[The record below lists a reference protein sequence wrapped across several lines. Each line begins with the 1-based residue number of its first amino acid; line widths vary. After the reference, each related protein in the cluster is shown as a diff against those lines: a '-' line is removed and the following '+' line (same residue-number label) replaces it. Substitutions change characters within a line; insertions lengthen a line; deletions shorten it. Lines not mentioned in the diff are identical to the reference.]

1 MITKDEAKRIYNNLK
16 RRKKKDEIDEKVLSV
31 LTDTIMPSLRK
42 YDCMMIISNN
52 ILDFLTKDGIKRLK
66 EYGFRFFKYSKYSEC
81 VWNDDSFLIS
91 MCRGLNIFNMG
102 SYIGEI

>member
-16 RRKKKDEIDEKVLSV
+16 RRKKKDELDEKVVSV

-42 YDCMMIISNN
+42 YDCMMVIKNDT
-52 ILDFLTKDGIKRLK
+52 LDFLTKEGIERLK
-66 EYGFRFFKYSKYSEC
+66 EYGFRFFKYSNYSEC
-81 VWNDDSFLIS
+81 VWNDDSFLIN
-91 MCRGLNIFNMG
+91 MCRRLNIFNLG

>member
-42 YDCMMIISNN
+42 
-52 ILDFLTKDGIKRLK
+52 
-66 EYGFRFFKYSKYSEC
+66 
-81 VWNDDSFLIS
+81 
-91 MCRGLNIFNMG
+91 
-102 SYIGEI
+102 